1 MRQVWITKAGPP
13 EALQM
18 KEAPDPVPQENE
30 VLISVRSAGINFA
43 DIMARVGLYSDAP
56 KPPCVVGY
64 EIAGEIEQVGR
75 QVTAFQPG
83 DRVFT
88 ATRFGGYSSKIVAD
102 SREVFPVPADWTFHE
117 AAGLPVNYLTA
128 YQLLVVMGS
137 IREGSTVLIHSAG
150 GGVGTAATQIARIFQ
165 AEIFGTA
172 SAHKHAYLRKNGV
185 HHPIDYRSED
195 YREAVMDLT
204 GGKGVDL
211 VIDPL
216 GGANWKKSYRALRPT
231 GRLLMFGVSSM
242 VPGKAKSIIQ
252 AVKALVRVPFLQFNP
267 FNLINQNKG
276 ILGVNVGHLWEE
288 QEMLLSWLRQ
298 ILEWAEAGALR
309 PHIDKIF
316 TFDRA
321 AEAHHYI
328 QDRKNLGKVCLQP

>member
-1 MRQVWITKAGPP
+1 MRQIWITKAGPP
-13 EALQM
+13 EVLEM
-18 KEAPDPVPQENE
+18 KEAPDPE
-30 VLISVRSAGINFA
+30 VGAHAVRIAVESAGINFA
-43 DIMARVGLYSDAP
+43 DIMARVGMYPDAP

-64 EIAGEIEQVGR
+64 EVAGTIETVGG

-88 ATRFGGYSSKIVAD
+88 STRFGGYSSKVVAEA
-102 SREVFPVPADWTFHE
+102 RQVLPVPEGWSVHE

-137 IREGSTVLIHSAG
+137 IREGSSILIHSAG
-150 GGVGTAATQIARIFQ
+150 GGVGTAATQIARIFH
-165 AEIFGTA
+165 AEIYGTA
-172 SAHKHAYLRKNGV
+172 SAHKHDYLKQNGV

-195 YREAVMDLT
+195 FREAVMDLT

-216 GGANWKKSYRALRPT
+216 GGASWKKSYQSLKPT

-242 VPGKAKSIIQ
+242 VPGKAKSLLQ
-252 AVKALVRVPFLQFNP
+252 AVKMLVGVPFLQFNP
-267 FNLINQNKG
+267 FNLLNQNKG
-276 ILGVNVGHLWEE
+276 VLGVNVGHLWDE

-298 ILEWAEAGALR
+298 LLEWADAGSVR
-309 PHIDKIF
+309 PHIDTVF
-316 TFDRA
+316 AFEQA